1 MGPRD
6 YDPLRTVRS
15 LIIGGLSSIPSYN
28 WWVLRIRVPLK
39 VASADG
45 VVRRQVH
52 VALS

>member
-28 WWVLRIRVPLK
+28 WWVLWIRVPQA
-39 VASADG
+39 VA
-45 VVRRQVH
+45 
-52 VALS
+52 